1 MRTIPSRYY
10 PRIIFSV
17 GLLVVGGMMWPFVND
32 ENRRVLEMTVPP
44 FVILLTLGLG
54 LIEVLYALS
63 GFTEHRK
70 CSRASTAGA
79 MLIAAALAVYG
90 YSSGAGHAGIMAR
103 INAVFMLLALVMTPL
118 LHVEHNRRVTGTE
131 RASVPAGLRLRPA
144 AGWRPLIKAMLPRLG
159 WYLAACAVLV
169 WIGET
174 TIARVYPLLSAACV
188 TAAWLL
194 RRGEGIEPVRRVP
207 RQPRLVMYGLAAT
220 IGVCLLAI
228 PLVLEFGGRDPQLR
242 LLAKVLALFAG
253 ELLLGWH
260 EARAG
265 AQSAWVTSLKSGSS
279 G

>member
-10 PRIIFSV
+10 PRIIFCV
-17 GLLVVGGMMWPFVND
+17 ALLVASGVMWPFVND
-32 ENRRVLEMTVPP
+32 ENRCVLEMTVPP

-54 LIEVLYALS
+54 LIEVLFALS

-79 MLIAAALAVYG
+79 MLMAAALGG
-90 YSSGAGHAGIMAR
+90 YFYASGAGHIWIMAR
-103 INAVFMLLALVMTPL
+103 INAVYMLLTLVAIPL
-118 LHVEHNRRVTGTE
+118 LHIEHNRRVTGTE

-144 AGWRPLIKAMLPRLG
+144 AGWWPLTRAMLPRLA
-159 WYLAACAVLV
+159 WYLTACAVLV
-169 WIGET
+169 WLGESK
-174 TIARVYPLLSAACV
+174 IARVYPLLSAACV

-194 RRGEGIEPVRRVP
+194 RRGEGIEPVRREP

-220 IGVCLLAI
+220 IGVSLFAI
-228 PLVLEFGGRDPQLR
+228 PLLLQFSGGDRQLR

-265 AQSAWVTSLKSGSS
+265 RRPALGAL
-279 G
+279 